1 MPFWTREQT
10 PERLLWC
17 RDSRLASRVASI
29 VGGARVLE
37 LESGWC
43 LIGPAAGLSDEA
55 VAAQADEQVSYGLV
69 GVDGRL
75 PGGERYLYAL
85 ASAVQLSGLADRIGM
100 DQTPLVAQ
108 TKLLDYFFALRS
120 QHAIVFQPIVEL
132 SSLEAAEWECLLRP
146 RMPMLPQGAAAIVEA
161 AIATGRSVELDDFVV
176 ETILA
181 RARELRSPV
190 AGRPLRL
197 SLNLTPASLL
207 DPRFHAAALTT
218 RVHEASLLPRQVTLE
233 CTEQQAI
240 PDVAPLRRRVRQLRR
255 AGFGVSVDDAGAGYA
270 SFALIAALRPSTIKI
285 DRQIVLGVARDV
297 AKRALVE
304 AFVSFA
310 SRIDARLVA
319 EGIERRADLEALVG
333 AGVTHGQGFLLGRP
347 ADEPEPA
354 RRSRAIAAFRA
365 ARSALRHRQQTAA

>member
-1 MPFWTREQT
+1 MPFWGRE
-10 PERLLWC
+10 PAEERLLWC
-17 RDSRLASRVASI
+17 RDSRLASRVATA

-43 LIGPAAGLSDEA
+43 LIGPAAGLADET
-55 VAAQADEQVSYGLV
+55 VAGQADEHTSYGLA

-75 PGGERYLYAL
+75 PAAERYLYAL

-120 QHAIVFQPIVEL
+120 RHTIVFQPIIEL
-132 SSLEAAEWECLLRP
+132 SSLEVAEWECLLRP
-146 RMPMLPQGAAAIVEA
+146 RMPMLPQSVTAIVDA
-161 AIATGRSVELDDFVV
+161 AIATGRSVELDEFVV

-181 RARELRSPV
+181 RARKVRSPV

-197 SLNLTPASLL
+197 AVNLTPASLL
-207 DPRFHAAALTT
+207 DPRFDAAVIAARVRDAGLLT
-218 RVHEASLLPRQVTLE
+218 RQVTLE

-240 PDVAPLRRRVRQLRR
+240 PDVEPLRRRVRQLRR
-255 AGFGVSVDDAGAGYA
+255 AGFGVSVDDAGAGYS

-285 DRQIVLGVARDV
+285 DRQIVWGVAHDV

-310 SRIDARLVA
+310 SRIGARLVA
-319 EGIERRADLEALVG
+319 EGIERRADLEALVA
-333 AGVTHGQGFLLGRP
+333 AGVGHGQGYLLGRP
-347 ADEPEPA
+347 AEEPETT
-354 RRSRAIAAFRA
+354 RRSRAMAAVRA
-365 ARSALRHRQQTAA
+365 ARASWIRRGETAA